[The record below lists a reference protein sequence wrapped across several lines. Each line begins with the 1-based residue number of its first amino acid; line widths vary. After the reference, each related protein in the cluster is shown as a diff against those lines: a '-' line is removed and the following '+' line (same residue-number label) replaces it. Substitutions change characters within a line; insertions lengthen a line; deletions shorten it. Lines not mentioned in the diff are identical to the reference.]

1 MQDMIKSVC
10 LQLDEIL
17 KSVLKIV
24 HKFFTLGEFGLT
36 LMSSQ

>member
-1 MQDMIKSVC
+1 MQDLIKSVC

-24 HKFFTLGEFGLT
+24 HKFFALGEFGRTLT
-36 LMSSQ
+36 RS